1 MRRIALTICA
11 MIIVATG
18 LAGCY
23 STNSHTES
31 ADGTVDSGGPAVNVH
46 WVPLPDGRRVL
57 CVFEKNSY
65 AGGLSCDWSKA
76 K

>member
-31 ADGTVDSGGPAVNVH
+31 ADGTVDSGGPALTSS
-46 WVPLPDGRRVL
+46 PPSRKGIPEYLKL
-57 CVFEKNSY
+57 
-65 AGGLSCDWSKA
+65 
-76 K
+76 